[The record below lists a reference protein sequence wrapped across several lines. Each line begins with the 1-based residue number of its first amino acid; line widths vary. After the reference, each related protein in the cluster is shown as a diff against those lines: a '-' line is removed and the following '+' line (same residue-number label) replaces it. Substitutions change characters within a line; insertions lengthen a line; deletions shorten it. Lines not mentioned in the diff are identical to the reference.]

1 MAAAT
6 DESATIER
14 TLTMVR
20 EAHVYSL
27 PPRPSAGG
35 WRCQDWPKSS
45 HIFSG
50 RVRVVAAGDACTVL
64 LEDSTNGSLFAQC
77 PVDNDQPDLSVEPV
91 ADSSR
96 YFVLKVQDGAKHAFV
111 GMGFVERNDAFDFN
125 VTLQDHVKHVRFE
138 REHTEEAVEAA
149 AAAPAHDFTLKG
161 SVNIALNTGRTSKQR
176 ERTEPRE
183 SKSCAG
189 GGLLLPPP
197 PPGGGSSRSRR
208 QPPAA
213 APPPSAGAAG
223 TLAAAR
229 QLEQPPAATDAFGA
243 SSTFGDTTFGDTTFG
258 DTTFGDTAFGDDA
271 FSSAAMSASL
281 AAVAEPAA
289 APASAPAAAAPSAV
303 EGGEAKLATE
313 QTPNPFGGD
322 DAWAAQF

>member
-183 SKSCAG
+183 SKSGAG

-208 QPPAA
+208 PPPAA

-223 TLAAAR
+223 TLAAPR
-229 QLEQPPAATDAFGA
+229 QLEQPPAAADAFGA
-243 SSTFGDTTFGDTTFG
+243 SST
-258 DTTFGDTAFGDDA
+258 FGDDA

-289 APASAPAAAAPSAV
+289 TPASAPAAAAPSAV
-303 EGGEAKLATE
+303 EGGKAKLATE